1 MTINSAKDI
10 ANWFIAWAEYNGC
23 QLTRLSLQ
31 KLLYFAQGYTLAQLG
46 EPLFHDKIEAWK
58 HGPVVREIW
67 YSSRVGN
74 DNTDSNYNIP
84 YLDDFDFEIVPEDKT
99 QILADVWET
108 FGKEHAKHLE
118 NITHLEYPWVD
129 AYGDGTKEDT
139 TITEDV
145 LEEYYSDLMYHSFI
159 NSAEG
164 EEFIGF
170 FEKAAA

>member
-10 ANWFIAWAEYNGC
+10 ANWFIAWAEYNEC

-46 EPLFHDKIEAWK
+46 KPLFYDEIEAWE

-67 YSSRVGN
+67 YSSRTPN
-74 DNTDSNYNIP
+74 ENSDNNYTIP
-84 YLDDFDFEIVPEDKT
+84 YIDDFDFEIVPEDET

-108 FGKEHAKHLE
+108 FGDKPAKHLE
-118 NITHLEYPWVD
+118 NITHLEYPWKD
-129 AYGDGTKEDT
+129 AYGEGVKADNVITK
-139 TITEDV
+139 DV
-145 LEEYYSDLMYHSFI
+145 LEEYYSELIYHSFI
-159 NSAEG
+159 NSDKG
-164 EEFIGF
+164 EEFIGL